1 MAKLPSKMAA
11 WMAKQVKNR
20 PKGYSAKEIK
30 DEMDYIEMGRMSKK
44 ELIEIAKGKG
54 RKASTAQLE
63 LDRRF
68 FNKNPLPG
76 DTDGKSSAAST
87 KSYSKWAKERKADEV
102 KKDKFN
108 VGGMPAKKPVAKKP
122 VAAKKPIARKSTG
135 RK

>member
-1 MAKLPSKMAA
+1 MGKLTNKMAA
-11 WMAKQVKNR
+11 WMAKQVKDR

-44 ELIEIAKGKG
+44 DLIEIAKGKG

-76 DTDGKSSAAST
+76 DTDGKSPAAST
-87 KSYSKWAKERKADEV
+87 KSYAKWAKERKSEEA

-122 VAAKKPIARKSTG
+122 VARKPMAAKKPMG